1 LGQLD
6 RRGSDIMFTVEFES
20 DASVIRS
27 LDESGTMNDVEMILA
42 DDGTVFIRQ
51 WDDDL
56 EKYEM
61 LIMSYQQL
69 LDIVVS
75 LKQTEG
81 MFQIELK
88 G

>member
-1 LGQLD
+1 
-6 RRGSDIMFTVEFES
+6 MFTVEIES
-20 DASVIRS
+20 DASIVRS
-27 LDESGTMNDVEMILA
+27 LDETGEMNDVEMILSET
-42 DDGTVFIRQ
+42 GSIFIRQ

-61 LIMSYQQL
+61 LIMTYAQL

-75 LKQTEG
+75 LQQTQG
-81 MFQIELK
+81 LFHIIQK

>member
-1 LGQLD
+1 
-6 RRGSDIMFTVEFES
+6 MFTVEIES
-20 DASVIRS
+20 DASIVRS
-27 LDESGTMNDVEMILA
+27 LDETGEMNDVEMILSET
-42 DDGTVFIRQ
+42 GSIFIRQ

-61 LIMSYQQL
+61 LIMTYAQL

-75 LKQTEG
+75 LQQTQG
-81 MFQIELK
+81 RFHIIQK